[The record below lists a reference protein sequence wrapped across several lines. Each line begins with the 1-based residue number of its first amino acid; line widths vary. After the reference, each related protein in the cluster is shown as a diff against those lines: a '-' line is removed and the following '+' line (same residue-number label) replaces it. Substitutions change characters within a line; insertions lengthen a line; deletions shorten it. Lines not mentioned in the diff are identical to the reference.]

1 MIDANPIAGAPSP
14 DATLK
19 PAEHLPAVE
28 RWVLRLSAGL
38 MLASLFLGS
47 PRAQL
52 GALCGAL
59 LSVLNSQLLTLL
71 GQWGARSFAAADAA
85 RLRLGLVL
93 AAFQFKLGLIAAL
106 LYVTLRYLPVAP
118 IWLLVG
124 LSLLP
129 LAICTRAI
137 EYATT
142 GAKGDRNHHG

>member
-1 MIDANPIAGAPSP
+1 MT
-14 DATLK
+14 DAT
-19 PAEHLPAVE
+19 PINAASSPVGTADHLPAVE

-59 LSVLNSQLLTLL
+59 LSVLNSQLLSVL
-71 GQWGARSFAAADAA
+71 GQWGARGAAEGA
-85 RLRLGLVL
+85 RLRLGMVL

-106 LYVTLRYLPVAP
+106 LFVTLRYLPVAP
-118 IWLLVG
+118 LWLLVG

-137 EYATT
+137 EYAMT